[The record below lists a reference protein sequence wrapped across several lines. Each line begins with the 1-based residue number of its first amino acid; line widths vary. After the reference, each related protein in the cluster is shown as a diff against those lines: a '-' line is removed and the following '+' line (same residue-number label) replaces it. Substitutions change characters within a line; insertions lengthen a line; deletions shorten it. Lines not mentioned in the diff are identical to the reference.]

1 MPCGMGIKHS
11 IMKLINTFILITFFC
26 VNLMNAQTDSISSV
40 ELQKVDILG
49 NKIQPTV
56 VKTLP
61 TVHGTTITSGKK
73 NMVIDIQELPINY
86 ALKNGQQIFA
96 KVPGAMVYDMDGAG
110 NQINVSVR
118 GLDPHRSWELNVR
131 QDGILTNS
139 DMYGYPAS
147 HYSMP
152 MEAVARI
159 EMVSGTA
166 ALSYGAQFG
175 GLLNYITKEGDTT
188 RRLGFENIATV
199 GSFSLLSNYISV
211 GGKVGKSKYFGYY
224 FRRKTDGYRESAQSS
239 SESAFLKWQYALSNT
254 VNISASL
261 GRSTYQYRLPGPLT
275 DSMFNEN
282 PQQSTRSRSWF
293 SPDIYIPA
301 VNLSWS
307 PSAKTLV
314 SFTSSS
320 VLGNRSSVQFIG
332 FANVPD
338 AIDPLNKDYKNRQV
352 DIDNFNSYT
361 QELRLRQAYSFL
373 KKTKATLIA
382 GVQLMTNDLHRRQLG
397 KGTTGSDYDLTV
409 LADWGRDLH
418 FKTKNVAFFA
428 ENLVEITPKWFVT
441 FGGRYENGQSDM
453 SGKINYLAVEN
464 TPLSIQHH
472 FGLLGASVQYNL
484 NKQNRLFGGISQ
496 SYRPVIFADIIP
508 PTVLDKTDPNLKDAY
523 GYNAEMG
530 LAGHSN
536 KGWHYN
542 LTLFQM
548 LYMNRIGSVVIDDGA
563 GKSLIYKTNTG
574 NSLTRGA
581 ELYIEYQ
588 HPLSNQAVISIF
600 TATSYF
606 DAFYK
611 KGNVILNNANTDVTG
626 NKLEAVPTWISRN
639 GLKFAFHRLTVS
651 TQLTYVSGS
660 YSDALNTV
668 TPSAN
673 GAKGY
678 VPAYTLIDLAANYRI
693 NRQIRL
699 NFGMNNVFNEQYFT
713 KRPSG
718 YPGVGVWSS
727 DGRNVFASLKTIF

>member
-1 MPCGMGIKHS
+1 MLESIKITHL
-11 IMKLINTFILITFFC
+11 IMKLFNIIIALTLFFINSTQ
-26 VNLMNAQTDSISSV
+26 AQTDSIKD
-40 ELQKVDILG
+40 LILDAVDILG
-49 NKIQPTV
+49 NKIQTTV
-56 VKTLP
+56 VKSLP

-73 NMVIDIQELPINY
+73 NAVIDVQELPTNF
-86 ALKNGQQIFA
+86 AMKNGQQIFA

-110 NQINVSVR
+110 NQVNIAVR

-152 MEAVARI
+152 MEAVAHV
-159 EMVSGTA
+159 EMMSGTS

-175 GLLNYITKEGDTT
+175 GLLNYITKEGDST
-188 RRLGFENIATV
+188 RRFSGENIATV
-199 GSFSLLSNYISV
+199 GSFGLLSNYTSI

-224 FRRKTDGYRESAQSS
+224 FRRRTDGYRESAQSS
-239 SESAFLKWQYALSNT
+239 SESAYFKWQYALSNT

-261 GRSTYQYRLPGPLT
+261 GRSTYKYRLPGPLT
-275 DSMFNEN
+275 DSMFNAN

-301 VNLSWS
+301 VNITWS

-314 SFTSSS
+314 TFTSSS

-332 FANVPD
+332 FANVAD
-338 AIDPLNKDYKNRQV
+338 AIDPLSKDYKNRQV

-361 QELRLRQAYSFL
+361 QELRLRQSYFL
-373 KKTKATLIA
+373 KKMKGTLTT

-397 KGTTGSDYDLTV
+397 KGTTSSNYDLTV
-409 LADWGRDLH
+409 IGDWGRDVH
-418 FKTKNVAFFA
+418 FKTQNVAVFV
-428 ENLVEITPKWFVT
+428 ENLLEITPKWFVT
-441 FGGRYENGQSDM
+441 FGGRYENGKSDM
-453 SGKINYLAVEN
+453 SGKITYLSSEN
-464 TPLSIQHH
+464 VPLSIKHA
-472 FGLLGASVQYNL
+472 FPLLGASIQYQI
-484 NKQNRLFGGISQ
+484 NKQNRLFGGLSQ
-496 SYRPVIFADIIP
+496 SFRPVIFADIIP
-508 PTVLDKTDPNLKDAY
+508 PTVLDRTDSNLKDAY

-530 LAGHSN
+530 IEGKS
-536 KGWHYN
+536 KSGWHYN
-542 LTLFQM
+542 LTLFQI
-548 LYMNRIGSVVIDDGA
+548 LYMNRIGSVVKDDGT

-581 ELYIEYQ
+581 ELYVEYQ
-588 HPLSNQAVISIF
+588 HPLSNRAALSVF
-600 TATSYF
+600 TSTSYF

-611 KGNVILNNANTDVTG
+611 KGNIILNNVNTDVEG
-626 NKLEAVPTWISRN
+626 NKLESVPSWISRN
-639 GLKFAFHRLTVS
+639 GLKYSYQRFTLS
-651 TQLTYVSGS
+651 TQLSYISGS

-668 TPSAN
+668 TPSSN
-673 GAKGY
+673 GARGY
-678 VPAYTLIDLAANYRI
+678 VPAYTLFDAAISCRV

-713 KRPSG
+713 KRPTG

-727 DGRNVFASLKTIF
+727 DGRNVFATLKMIF